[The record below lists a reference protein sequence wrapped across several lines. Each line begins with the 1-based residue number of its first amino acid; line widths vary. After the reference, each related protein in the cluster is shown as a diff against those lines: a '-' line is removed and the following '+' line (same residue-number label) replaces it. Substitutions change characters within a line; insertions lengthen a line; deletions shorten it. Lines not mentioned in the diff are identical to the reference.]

1 MAEEK
6 KTYCIY
12 IMTENKRGGQKVTFG
27 FCALDRWTIKK
38 RFRKNPLMLYKIRF
52 ADCLHH
58 KCKRFKKK
66 TKLLT
71 TPNVLF

>member
-12 IMTENKRGGQKVTFG
+12 IMKENKRGGQKVTFG

-38 RFRKNPLMLYKIRF
+38 RFRKNPLFDLQIAYIINANISRR
-52 ADCLHH
+52 
-58 KCKRFKKK
+58 KRKY
-66 TKLLT
+66 
-71 TPNVLF
+71 